1 MSDGEI
7 TLVELLQELKD
18 VQKQVKNM
26 LSLSQITEVSNR
38 INALVKRVEEAVPP
52 DELEAA
58 KSVMA
63 ANAAAEAEAKGETV
77 AAVPKEPAVTGP
89 LILMRE
95 SDPEK
100 QRAEDLAP
108 NGVSPDGR
116 RLLAIDAKTAAS
128 FAKGQPDPKTLSNL
142 LKKKKDDAE
151 STHFGVAEGVEIEN
165 IASAR
170 WAIVVSALEDAKI
183 LKALTPLIRHRSEQM
198 GLKKVEWD
206 FEEDETCAAWL
217 YRHSSDDYE
226 SSPWE
231 TRPPVLLYRP
241 GERPSDF
248 LGRHG
253 TSHGPV
259 KPEQGV
265 PFYLMFVGRPGPL
278 NEDDEAYVPYTVQ
291 YEIDIFW
298 GVGRLCF
305 TDVSGQHRYQ
315 DYTTYAERVVAWE
328 KLAKAAER
336 LEREAVYF
344 GTRHDLDR
352 STERSADELI
362 TPLINWNGTGKVP
375 TERKFGS
382 QTFLANDATRNNL
395 ATALKGKNGK
405 PPAILFTA
413 THGMGLELSKPKD
426 LVMNQGALV
435 CADWT
440 GNGPIKRDAWLA
452 GADLDDS
459 FKLDGMIALLFACY
473 GAGTPFED
481 DFIFD
486 EKKRRPQIAPFP
498 FVAQLPQQMLLK
510 GCLAVLGHVERAWT
524 YSFSSTSSGTRGGRA
539 QSQGFEDVLGRFM
552 NGKRA
557 GSATDQFNV
566 IQGARAAE
574 LVAELENVKFGKK
587 VPDIDIATLWMAR
600 NDARNYALLGDPAVR
615 LPF

>member
-1 MSDGEI
+1 MSAEI
-7 TLVELLQELKD
+7 TLVELLQELQD
-18 VQKQVKNM
+18 IQKQVKS
-26 LSLSQITEVSNR
+26 LISLSQVNSIADKLNT
-38 INALVKRVEEAVPP
+38 LVARVEEAVPP
-52 DELEAA
+52 EDLQAAQDAIAA
-58 KSVMA
+58 K
-63 ANAAAEAEAKGETV
+63 TV
-77 AAVPKEPAVTGP
+77 AAEPTAGAAVPAEPKEPAITGP

-100 QRAEDLAP
+100 QKAEDLAP

-128 FAKGQPDPKTLSNL
+128 FAKGQPDPKALSQI
-142 LKKKKDDAE
+142 LKKKRDDAN
-151 STHFGVAEGVEIEN
+151 SAHFGVAEGVSIEDVS
-165 IASAR
+165 SAR
-170 WAIVVSALEDAKI
+170 WAIVVSALEDAAI
-183 LKALTPLIRHRSEQM
+183 LKALSPLIRHRSEQM
-198 GLKKVEWD
+198 GLKKLDWD
-206 FEEDETCAAWL
+206 FEEDETCGVWL
-217 YRHSSDDYE
+217 GRHVEDDNV
-226 SSPWE
+226 PWE
-231 TRPPVLLYRP
+231 NRPPVLVYRP
-241 GERPSDF
+241 GERPSEW

-259 KPEQGV
+259 KPEMGV
-265 PFYLMFVGRPGPL
+265 PFYLMVVGRPGPL
-278 NEDDEAYVPYTVQ
+278 NEDDEAYVPFTFQ

-305 TDVSGQHRYQ
+305 TDVNGQHRLQ

-336 LEREAVYF
+336 LEKETVYF

-362 TPLINWNGTGKVP
+362 TPLAKWNTTGKVP
-375 TERKFGS
+375 TDRKFGS
-382 QTFLANDATRNNL
+382 QVFLSGDATRDNL
-395 ATALKGKNGK
+395 GKILRGGKNGK

-413 THGMGLELSKPKD
+413 THGMGLDLSKAND

-435 CADWT
+435 CADWS
-440 GNGPIKRDAWLA
+440 GNGPIKRDGWLA

-459 FKLDGMIALLFACY
+459 IKVEGMIALLFACY

-524 YSFSSTSSGTRGGRA
+524 YSFSSTASGTAGGRA
-539 QSQGFEDVLGRFM
+539 QSQGFEDVLGRLM
-552 NGKRA
+552 NGRRA

-587 VPDIDIATLWMAR
+587 VPDIEIATLWMAR
-600 NDARNYALLGDPAVR
+600 NDARNYALLGDPAVK